1 MKEGLESVSKGYPQN
16 YPADAVAVLDAMS
29 FTKGAGM
36 KILGSMSIRS
46 QQYAGDYDGFEVV
59 KLNRP
64 TDEEALDE
72 LAAEFKEVIKRLQA
86 MKDVFIGDC
95 KAGVI
100 EEWRIIPKDGTY
112 NATASRKRV
121 DEMVGADVITRSEAK
136 EAYHILKD
144 SLDPLELIKARG
156 ALKYHLIRWLPKQ
169 ILEGSQTLRDGRPYT
184 LQEAFSS
191 PTITKLDTISLV
203 QRSRFTDFSVI
214 YEFSNKGRILNPDEI
229 DIEKSLKENIVFY
242 KADNN
247 PFKVLKREFALA
259 KFKGQDDK
267 VKKLS
272 AVLNS
277 DLGRIYHILG
287 DIGTLKSLL
296 EDHTNQPMEKI
307 RYELD
312 QFKGRLANIYSL
324 PDYLKREPTILGQLN
339 AALKAPRKDMLL
351 ARLSEVETALQAVLN
366 THARPFIGGRLMG
379 LLKSIPS
386 FRR

>member
-1 MKEGLESVSKGYPQN
+1 MKESLEAVSKSYPEN

-59 KLNRP
+59 KLNRA

-72 LAAEFKEVIKRLQA
+72 LAEEFKQVIKRLQA
-86 MKDVFIGDC
+86 MKDVFVGDC

-100 EEWRIIPKDGTY
+100 EEWRIIPKDDSY

-121 DEMVGADVITRSEAK
+121 DEMERADVITRSEAK
-136 EAYHILKD
+136 EARDMLKD
-144 SLDPLELIKARG
+144 SLTPLELIKARG
-156 ALKYHLIRWLPKQ
+156 QLKYHLVRWLPKQ
-169 ILEGSQTLRDGRPYT
+169 ILEGSQKLRDNRTYT

-229 DIEKSLKENIVFY
+229 DIEESLKESILFY
-242 KADNN
+242 KADSN

-259 KFKGQDDK
+259 KFKGQDEK
-267 VKKLS
+267 VKRLTTI
-272 AVLNS
+272 LNS

-296 EDHTNQPMEKI
+296 EDHSHQPMEKI

-324 PDYLKREPTILGQLN
+324 PDYLRREHTILAQLN
-339 AALKAPRKDMLL
+339 SALKAPRKDLLL
-351 ARLSEVETALQAVLN
+351 ARLSEVESALQAVLN
-366 THARPFIGGRLMG
+366 KHARPFVGGQLLRL
-379 LLKSIPS
+379 LRNIPS
-386 FRR
+386 IRR